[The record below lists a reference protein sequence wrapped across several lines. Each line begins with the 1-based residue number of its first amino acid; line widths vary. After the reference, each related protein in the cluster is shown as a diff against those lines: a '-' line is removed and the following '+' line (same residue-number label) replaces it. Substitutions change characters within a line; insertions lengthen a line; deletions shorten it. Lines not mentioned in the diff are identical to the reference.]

1 MTRLILYLYYYSRY
15 TSTIIIIIVNILLGD
30 MDSLVLTI
38 SLSSSNYLIEKD
50 VLLYNE
56 SNLIA
61 DIGGYLGLLLGVSIL
76 SIYEMFTNFIK
87 NVSFSRAK

>member
-15 TSTIIIIIVNILLGD
+15 TIIIIIVNILLGD
-30 MDSLVLTI
+30 VDSLILTI
-38 SLSSSNYLIEKD
+38 SLSSANYLIEKD

-87 NVSFSRAK
+87 NVSFSRVK